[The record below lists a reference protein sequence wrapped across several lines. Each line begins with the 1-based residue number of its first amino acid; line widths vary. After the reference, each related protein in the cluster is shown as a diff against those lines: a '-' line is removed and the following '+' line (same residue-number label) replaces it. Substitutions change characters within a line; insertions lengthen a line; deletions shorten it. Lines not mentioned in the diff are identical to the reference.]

1 MDAGGGMPA
10 ACLPSRGLPHSFTL
24 FSMLWFLDSGIGAL
38 DGSYTGLMTKSALK
52 ARMFPAFFL
61 SLLLLAA
68 CSGTRRPVLFP
79 DAHYLSVGD
88 AAARADV
95 DDCMR
100 LADEFGA
107 PVAGGEEIARDT
119 LAGAAIGGAAAA
131 AWGAVRNDHD
141 VGNRAAAGAAAG
153 GAAGLVRGSLRAGT
167 PSGTYKNFVNRCL
180 GERGYDV
187 IGWQ

>member
-1 MDAGGGMPA
+1 VM
-10 ACLPSRGLPHSFTL
+10 
-24 FSMLWFLDSGIGAL
+24 
-38 DGSYTGLMTKSALK
+38 KSARK
-52 ARMFPAFFL
+52 AFL
-61 SLLLLAA
+61 SLAFVLSILLLAG
-68 CSGTRRPVLFP
+68 CSGTRRPVLYP
-79 DAHYLSVGD
+79 EAHYLSVGD

-100 LADEFGA
+100 LAEEFGA
-107 PVAGGEEIARDT
+107 PVVGGKEIARDT

-131 AWGAVRNDHD
+131 AWEAVRNDHD

-167 PSGTYKNFVNRCL
+167 PSATFKGFVNRCL
-180 GERGYDV
+180 SERGYDV